1 MTDKSYKNRRRDTG
15 KTFKR
20 DTQENVM
27 MEEEIG
33 LMSNKPRISGNRE
46 KLGRGKE
53 NSPLKPLER
62 AWH

>member
-1 MTDKSYKNRRRDTG
+1 MTDKSYKNRRRDTR

-33 LMSNKPRISGNRE
+33 LMSNKPRI
-46 KLGRGKE
+46 
-53 NSPLKPLER
+53 
-62 AWH
+62 

>member
-33 LMSNKPRISGNRE
+33 LMSNKPMISVNRE
-46 KLGRGKE
+46 KLGRGKGIIF
-53 NSPLKPLER
+53 L
-62 AWH
+62 